1 MFFSPCQRS
10 TARNMKNPILVA
22 VIVLLAITVIQ
33 IDGKVSN
40 LKLHILCEQYKFG
53 DIIVFPKKCFMKGA
67 RPVYKHY
74 AIYVG
79 PSSEIDIGQG
89 DNDIFHRTV
98 LFSQTGEYTLKTDC
112 RFDKL
117 ETTRGKWKERVDNYL
132 DGIPEMKN
140 ATNEEDIIKRINLT
154 IQNCR
159 EYGVFGNNCEH
170 LATYVRYGLK
180 ISLTPNNTVQEK
192 RKSADSEQWTRWA
205 LRAFIHP
212 KNFYIIQTRRL
223 IETLLLTEV
232 LWYFKY

>member
-1 MFFSPCQRS
+1 
-10 TARNMKNPILVA
+10 MKNPILVA

-33 IDGKVSN
+33 IDGK
-40 LKLHILCEQYKFG
+40 YKFG

-89 DNDIFHRTV
+89 DNDIFHR
-98 LFSQTGEYTLKTDC
+98 TGEYTLKTDC

-180 ISLTPNNTVQEK
+180 ISLQRGTLAKFLFRIPSKV
-192 RKSADSEQWTRWA
+192 RKILGGIKKDEAKEMSCESVHGTTDR
-205 LRAFIHP
+205 
-212 KNFYIIQTRRL
+212 KGNFFSRMIKKIKSL
-223 IETLLLTEV
+223 G
-232 LWYFKY
+232 